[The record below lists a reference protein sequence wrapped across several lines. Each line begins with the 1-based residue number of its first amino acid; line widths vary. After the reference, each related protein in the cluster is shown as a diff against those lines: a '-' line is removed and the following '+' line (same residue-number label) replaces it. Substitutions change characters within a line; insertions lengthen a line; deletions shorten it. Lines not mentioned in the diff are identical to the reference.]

1 MKPLAD
7 PQGDSGFTLIEV
19 LVATFIM
26 SVLSVM
32 GVSMLTNTLRTRDQ
46 VEVVVEPSDTSVST
60 VPRGLSVIFL
70 WMNSICPQREEVSQ
84 D

>member
-46 VEVVVEPSDTSVST
+46 VEVSGLLAEAAACVGRMV
-60 VPRGLSVIFL
+60 RGAEIA
-70 WMNSICPQREEVSQ
+70 E
-84 D
+84 